1 MTQQEYLKIYVT
13 SLEII
18 SKYQPCNNK
27 KVIDELVKNDLMKK
41 LVSNYGVNRVKIEMD
56 NLFRNMLID
65 QTVIGKLTNFS
76 IEFTGV
82 TTNGYNLLELHED
95 NHKWTDTINDIKKEA
110 PKMVASGII
119 GQIISRLFQLF

>member
-1 MTQQEYLKIYVT
+1 MTQEEYLKIYVT

-82 TTNGYNLLELHED
+82 TTNGYNLLELH
-95 NHKWTDTINDIKKEA
+95 
-110 PKMVASGII
+110 
-119 GQIISRLFQLF
+119 

>member
-1 MTQQEYLKIYVT
+1 
-13 SLEII
+13 
-18 SKYQPCNNK
+18 
-27 KVIDELVKNDLMKK
+27 MKK

-82 TTNGYNLLELHED
+82 ITNGYNLLELHED

-110 PKMVASGII
+110 PMK
-119 GQIISRLFQLF
+119 

>member
-1 MTQQEYLKIYVT
+1 MTQEEYLKIYVT

-76 IEFTGV
+76 I
-82 TTNGYNLLELHED
+82 
-95 NHKWTDTINDIKKEA
+95 
-110 PKMVASGII
+110 
-119 GQIISRLFQLF
+119 

>member
-1 MTQQEYLKIYVT
+1 MTQEEYLKIYVT

-95 NHKWTDTINDIKKEA
+95 NHKWTDIINDIKKEA

>member
-1 MTQQEYLKIYVT
+1 MTQEEYLKIYVT

-110 PKMVASGII
+110 PKMVAYGII

>member
-1 MTQQEYLKIYVT
+1 MTQEEYLKIYVT

-56 NLFRNMLID
+56 NSFRNMLID